1 MTTKKKHFR
10 VYLPTIIG
18 GLIVLVIAVFIIRAI
33 SNIEDKPE
41 KKERTIQKITL
52 TKPPPPPPPPPK
64 VEKPPEPEIEEQV
77 EKAPEP
83 EPEPEPLPDVAE
95 PPPGDLGL
103 DAEGSAGSDGFGLAA
118 RKGGK
123 GLLGGGAGGD
133 PFAWYGGI
141 IKSDILEILSEHDAL
156 REKGYTA
163 IIKLWL
169 APDGTVQRFELAKG
183 SNDPDID
190 QLINTLLSK
199 YRKVNEPLPPGM
211 EQPVKLRITSRL

>member
-18 GLIVLVIAVFIIRAI
+18 GLILLVVTGLIIRAI
-33 SNIEDKPE
+33 SNIQEKPE

-64 VEKPPEPEIEEQV
+64 VEKPPEPEIEEKIEQ
-77 EKAPEP
+77 APEP
-83 EPEPEPLPDVAE
+83 EPEEMPDVADE

-123 GLLGGGAGGD
+123 GLLGGGGGGD
-133 PFAWYGGI
+133 PYAWYGGL
-141 IKSDILEILSEHDAL
+141 IKNDILDILSEHEEL
-156 REKGYTA
+156 RKKGFTA

-169 APDGTVQRFELAKG
+169 NVDGSVQRFELARG
-183 SNDPDID
+183 SNDAEID
-190 QLINTLLSK
+190 DLINRLLSK
-199 YRKVNEPLPPGM
+199 YRKVDEPLPPGM
-211 EQPVKLRITSRL
+211 EQPVKLRITSRI